1 MCGIAGII
9 SNKDIQK
16 RIVDANAIIHHRGP
30 DDTGYFM
37 YNNIALGHQR
47 LSILDLSERGH
58 QPMLS
63 NDDNLVIAYNGEIYN
78 HLEIRGKIGNSY
90 SFKSNTDTE
99 TILAG
104 FQKYGADLFGML
116 NGIFAFAILDK
127 SKNELILCR
136 DQFGVKPLY
145 FYTNN
150 DDFIFGSEIKSFL
163 SFPGLNKEIDYSALV
178 NYLHF
183 LYSPGKKT
191 PFKNINKLLPG
202 HYLKL
207 NLENPSVQEYTKY
220 YEIPFSG
227 KYKNSCEE
235 GWTENIDYYLNQ
247 SVKRQLLSDVPVGF
261 YLSGGLDS
269 SLLVAIARK
278 ITGKKLRTYTIDTD
292 MTKDNIEGFA
302 NDLYYAKKVA
312 KYLDVDLEIVKSDV
326 DIVRDFDKMIWHLDE
341 PQADAAPLNVL
352 NISRQ
357 ARLNGDFVMIGGTGG
372 DDLFSGY
379 RRHRAVNMEKIFN
392 NSPVFILN
400 GLKKISDI
408 LPQNNPLFRRIAKV
422 LKHGNLSQKERLAGY
437 FEWLALDINKSLF
450 SRDIGEKIKQYY
462 PANILLK
469 SLQNIKEEK
478 ELLNQLLFW
487 DMKFFLPD
495 HNLNYTD
502 KMSMAVGIETRV
514 PFLDKELVS
523 LSTKIPV
530 GLKMKGKTTK
540 YILKKTAE
548 KYLPLDVIYRP
559 KTGFGAPV
567 RKWIIN
573 DLDDMIHQYLAPQK
587 IKERGI
593 FDSDAVWKLIND
605 NKYGK
610 IDASYPIWA
619 LLAIESWMRQF
630 FDK

>member
-1 MCGIAGII
+1 MCGITGII

-37 YNNIALGHQR
+37 YNNVALGHQR

-63 NDDNLVIAYNGEIYN
+63 NDGNLVIAYNGEIYN
-78 HLEIRGKIGNSY
+78 HLEIREKIGDSY

-104 FQKYGADLFGML
+104 YQKYGTDLFGML

-127 SKNELILCR
+127 SKNELVLCR

-145 FYTNN
+145 YYAN
-150 DDFIFGSEIKSFL
+150 DNELLFASELKSL
-163 SFPGLNKEIDYSALV
+163 TRIPGWNREINHTSLV
-178 NYLHF
+178 SYLHF
-183 LYSPGKKT
+183 LYSPGAET
-191 PFKNINKLLPG
+191 PFRYVKKMPPG
-202 HYLKL
+202 NFARVSLAFPARMSF
-207 NLENPSVQEYTKY
+207 ERY
-220 YEIPFSG
+220 YKIPFAGQYDNYNELEWVEILDESIT
-227 KYKNSCEE
+227 NAVE
-235 GWTENIDYYLNQ
+235 
-247 SVKRQLLSDVPVGF
+247 RQLLSDVPVGF
-261 YLSGGLDS
+261 FLSGGLDS
-269 SLLVAIARK
+269 SLITAIARK

-312 KYLDVDLEIVKSDV
+312 KHLEVDLEIVKSDV

-352 NISRQ
+352 KISKL
-357 ARLNGDFVMIGGTGG
+357 ARTNGDLVLLGGTAG
-372 DDLFSGY
+372 DDIFSGY
-379 RRHRAVNMEKIFN
+379 RRHQAILMEKYFKIT
-392 NSPVFILN
+392 PVFLTRSIQNLVN
-400 GLKKISDI
+400 LM
-408 LPQNNPLFRRIAKV
+408 PQNNPAIRRATKL
-422 LKHGNLSQKERLAGY
+422 LKHSHLSKIERLAGY
-437 FEWLALDINKSLF
+437 YEWLPLKINKSLF
-450 SRDIGEKIKQYY
+450 SREIQDKISNFNPSTVLIDSLKNISGE
-462 PANILLK
+462 NEILNYMLY
-469 SLQNIKEEK
+469 
-478 ELLNQLLFW
+478 W

-514 PFLDKELVS
+514 PFLDMDLVE

-530 GLKMKGKTTK
+530 KYKMRGRTTK

-593 FDSDAVWKLIND
+593 FDSNAVWKLINN
-605 NKYGK
+605 NKSGK
-610 IDASYPIWA
+610 IDASYPVWA

-630 FDK
+630 VDK